1 MVVSGRHEG
10 GYARVLGGAMS
21 HDGYHPTHLNPDH
34 REIRRC
40 YQQALNN
47 AKVFPS
53 EVAYL
58 NAHGPGTAQCDAAEA
73 DMLDTLLTEAEVYSV
88 KPLVGHCQGAAA
100 GVELAAT
107 CLAYENGIIPAPL
120 QVAPGH
126 PRLLDGPTL
135 RRDGL
140 TVKSS
145 IGMGGHNSAVV
156 LADA

>member
-10 GYARVLGGAMS
+10 AYARVLGGAMS

-53 EVAYL
+53 EIAYL

-73 DMLDTLLTEAEVYSV
+73 DMLDTLLTEAEVFSV
-88 KPLVGHCQGAAA
+88 KPLVGHCQGAASA
-100 GVELAAT
+100 VELAAT
-107 CLAYENGIIPAPL
+107 LPGLRERDHPGAEAGRSGPPAP
-120 QVAPGH
+120 A
-126 PRLLDGPTL
+126 
-135 RRDGL
+135 RRARPCAG
-140 TVKSS
+140 T
-145 IGMGGHNSAVV
+145 A
-156 LADA
+156 